1 MAITTVF
8 GSIGFADRFII
19 AFVIIAYIFS
29 KDRSDQSVRRGFV
42 LLCALGAAVFVLGML
57 IFFGVF
63 AAGSIGMLGNALT
76 NFHYHQYF

>member
-8 GSIGFADRFII
+8 GSIGFAARFII

-42 LLCALGAAVFVLGML
+42 LLCALGAAVFVLGNSSR
-57 IFFGVF
+57 IFIFEVLKDKNERNK
-63 AAGSIGMLGNALT
+63 AQNK
-76 NFHYHQYF
+76 